1 MGLVGG
7 MQFNEAGSQLG
18 LSLNTYQSPSDTY
31 TLALSRNPL
40 RHKDLVRWTQ
50 SEVGG
55 LDLSLIHI

>member
-50 SEVGG
+50 SK
-55 LDLSLIHI
+55 